1 MEGGNLDGARGSGNM
16 VQTDAMYQVT
26 ITVPNLHFLSKN
38 SNLGLIDSF
47 KEHNFSKFFLR
58 IGQF

>member
-26 ITVPNLHFLSKN
+26 ITVPKPT
-38 SNLGLIDSF
+38 
-47 KEHNFSKFFLR
+47 FFVQKLEFR
-58 IGQF
+58 TY